1 MGGVAMEKRTL
12 KHRQGGKL
20 NLICKSFVLKR
31 FTLIELLVVI
41 AIIAIL
47 AGMLLPALKNA
58 RDAAKEALCKGNLKQ
73 IGLTTFNYLDDY
85 MEMFPVPGNGTGGL
99 GGTDTPYLFDGANQL
114 YNTMSP
120 WNRIAYYG
128 DSRTTIDAGNY
139 YLSVTYR
146 REDSPWTCPA
156 FFSIAAATSPKYGQS
171 AASGGWPSTAS
182 YGSFAYA
189 TYKPWS
195 YAVKLSQLKNPSS
208 AAYFMEA
215 GENNNGGA
223 TPQTVRGGRY
233 NVDGWNSPLWTPNNA
248 AKSNTQ
254 SRSGAWFVHG
264 NMRSANVLLLDGHV
278 ESLTYLEAASS
289 VNVTGGKVKT
299 FFDTAWKK

>member
-85 MEMFPVPGNGTGGL
+85 MEMFPIPGDGTGPAPNNV
-99 GGTDTPYLFDGANQL
+99 PYLFDGINKL
-114 YNTMSP
+114 YNSRSP
-120 WNRIAYYG
+120 WNRIAHYG
-128 DSRTTIDAGNY
+128 DSRTVTDAGNY
-139 YLSVTYR
+139 YLGVMYMK
-146 REDSPWTCPA
+146 EGLWTCPA
-156 FFSIAAATSPKYGQS
+156 FFSIASSTSTKYGQS
-171 AASGGWPSTAS
+171 LSSGGQPNTNS
-182 YGSFAYA
+182 YGSF
-189 TYKPWS
+189 TSVGQPG
-195 YAVKLSQLKNPSS
+195 YAVKLPQIKNPTT
-208 AAYFMEA
+208 AAYFIETA
-215 GENNNGGA
+215 DNGGGGA
-223 TPQTVRGGRY
+223 TAVVSGGNR
-233 NVDGWNSPLWTPNNA
+233 NLDGWNSYHWTPNYA
-248 AKSNTQ
+248 ARSNLLD
-254 SRSGAWFVHG
+254 RRGAWFVHG
-264 NMRSANVLLLDGHV
+264 NMRSANVFLLDGHV

>member
-1 MGGVAMEKRTL
+1 MKKEILKRRHGT
-12 KHRQGGKL
+12 GSDPS
-20 NLICKSFVLKR
+20 CKSFVIKG

-58 RDAAKEALCKGNLKQ
+58 RDAAKDIVCKGNLKQ
-73 IGLTTFNYLDDY
+73 IGLITFNYLDDY
-85 MEMFPVPGNGTGGL
+85 MEMFPIPGDGSNPAIGNS
-99 GGTDTPYLFDGANQL
+99 PYLFDGV
-114 YNTMSP
+114 NTIKYSWSP
-120 WNRIAYYG
+120 WNRLAYYA
-128 DSRTTIDAGNY
+128 DPRIKIDASNY
-139 YLSVTYR
+139 YLSSVWC

-156 FFSIAAATSPKYGQS
+156 FFSIAASTSPNYGKS
-171 AASGGWPSTAS
+171 AASGGQPTTVS

-189 TYKPWS
+189 AYKPWS
-195 YAVKLSQLKNPSS
+195 YAGKLPQLKNPAS
-208 AAYFMEA
+208 AAYFMET
-215 GENNNGGA
+215 GENNGGGA
-223 TPQTVRGGRY
+223 TQVVKGGCY
-233 NVDGWNSPLWTPNNA
+233 NLDGWNAFMWTPNNA

-264 NMRSANVLLLDGHV
+264 GMRSANVVLLDGHV